1 MPPKKRTRRGAAKS
15 HKAQQ
20 LKAQEDEVA
29 FTAPEEP
36 DIPLPEDDKDD
47 DDYKEEPANEA
58 IDDEVH
64 DDEDEE
70 DDDEAH
76 VDEEDDTGVV
86 KEEEDGDGDG
96 DGAEVDAEAE
106 AEAQAEAETE
116 SNKVAKKTESRG
128 RGRPKLKRK
137 KKQHE
142 DARKRRQNNGLDED
156 GNPIVVK
163 DHEVVT
169 PDDPLGEQKID
180 KLGNLKGG
188 RMFMVRTFTIPNQG
202 ERLYMVST
210 DAARNVGYRDSYF
223 LFQKHKKL
231 FRVVLPEE
239 DKPGLIASG
248 VLTSTYKTR
257 SVYLVTARSIFKEFG
272 ARTIANGKQV
282 IDDYYEAKARANG
295 AIEGAPAIVT
305 EQYPSTSFGIS
316 SERNKL
322 ASALASAP
330 GGGFVAETTWIYD
343 HALKVRQ
350 FEEMLQYDRREVFNA
365 KFVRDV
371 YTGLSF
377 YPSITQ
383 PTEHKVLQI
392 KELENPKQK
401 KKLTVETQIGD
412 TSFIKTGLK
421 DVPVE
426 FFDGCVDEETKKAIL
441 EQQKLERVFDEEVY

>member
-15 HKAQQ
+15 QKAQQ
-20 LKAQEDEVA
+20 SKAQEEEVA

-36 DIPLPEDDKDD
+36 EIPLPEDDKDD

-58 IDDEVH
+58 NDDEVH
-64 DDEDEE
+64 DDD

-76 VDEEDDTGVV
+76 VDEEDDTAV
-86 KEEEDGDGDG
+86 KDEDEADGDP
-96 DGAEVDAEAE
+96 EVDPEAE
-106 AEAQAEAETE
+106 AEAQAEAGAEEVENTH
-116 SNKVAKKTESRG
+116 KVAKKTETRG

-137 KKQHE
+137 KKQHD

-169 PDDPLGEQKID
+169 PDDPQGEQKID

-343 HALKVRQ
+343 HALK
-350 FEEMLQYDRREVFNA
+350 YNSTYSA
-365 KFVRDV
+365 
-371 YTGLSF
+371 
-377 YPSITQ
+377 
-383 PTEHKVLQI
+383 
-392 KELENPKQK
+392 
-401 KKLTVETQIGD
+401 
-412 TSFIKTGLK
+412 
-421 DVPVE
+421 
-426 FFDGCVDEETKKAIL
+426 
-441 EQQKLERVFDEEVY
+441 